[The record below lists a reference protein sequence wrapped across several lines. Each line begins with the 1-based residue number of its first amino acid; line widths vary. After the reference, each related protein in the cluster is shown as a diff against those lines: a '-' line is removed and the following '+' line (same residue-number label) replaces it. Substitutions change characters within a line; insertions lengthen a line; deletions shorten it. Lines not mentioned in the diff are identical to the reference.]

1 MFDMMKI
8 MGQLKEAQSKI
19 KAAQDNLVNVTA
31 EGESGAGLVK
41 AVVNGKK
48 LLVDLQIDESL
59 NAPEDSEM
67 RKDLII
73 AAVNKALE
81 AVEEKAR
88 QVMKE
93 STDGLLPN
101 IPGLDLGGILNG

>member
-8 MGQLKEAQSKI
+8 MGQIKEAQSKI
-19 KAAQDNLVNVTA
+19 KAAQDNLVHVTA

-48 LLVDLQIDESL
+48 LLVDLQIDDSL
-59 NAPEDSEM
+59 NTPEDAEM

-73 AAVNKALE
+73 AAVNKASE

-101 IPGLDLGGILNG
+101 IPGLDLGNIING